1 MDQKLIFGNN
11 CAEQARQL
19 FNDNNWNNVLL
30 VTGKKSFDSSGSGKF
45 IAQLLADRDV
55 DLLRF
60 CEFSNNPNIAD
71 LRKGLEVIRTFNP
84 SVIIAIGGGSVMDMG
99 KLLRFFLT
107 HDGDLLNGKY
117 KAESKHVPSIAIPT
131 TAGTGAEATHFAVL
145 YDENGKKHSI
155 ADKDILPD
163 YAVVYPE
170 LTYGQSQYLT
180 ACSGF
185 DALAQA
191 IESYW
196 NINATSESDRY
207 AEKAIE
213 LIYDILPKLIDHPTN
228 QLRDKMS
235 EGAYWAGRA
244 INITKTTAP
253 HAFSYPFTSVY
264 GISHGHAVSIVFPSI
279 AEYNMKH
286 SSIPDYKINY
296 LKKTLGIKD
305 NTFSVFKNY
314 ISNIGLNVPNK
325 NYDVDTIISGISI
338 ERLSNNPAEIS
349 KTIATGLILNSIYN
363 YE

>member
-30 VTGKKSFDSSGSGKF
+30 VTGKKSFDSSGAGNL
-45 IAQLLADRDV
+45 IEGILAERDANIM
-55 DLLRF
+55 RF

-71 LRKGLEVIRTFNP
+71 LRNGLEVIKFFNP
-84 SVIIAIGGGSVMDMG
+84 SVIIAVGGGSVMDMG
-99 KLLRFFLT
+99 KLFRFFLT
-107 HDGDLLNGKY
+107 HDGDILNGKY
-117 KAESKHVPSIAIPT
+117 KAESKHIPLIAIPT

-145 YDENGKKHSI
+145 YDENSKKHSI
-155 ADKDILPD
+155 TDEDILPD

-213 LIYDILPKLIDHPTN
+213 LIYDTLPKLIYHPTN

-264 GISHGHAVSIVFPSI
+264 EIPHGHAVSIVFPAI
-279 AEYNMKH
+279 AEFNIKYG
-286 SSIPDYKINY
+286 SIPDYKINY
-296 LKKTLGIKD
+296 LKKTLGIED
-305 NTFSVFKNY
+305 NTSSVFKNY
-314 ISNIGLNVPNK
+314 ISYIGLNVPKK
-325 NYDVDTIISGISI
+325 NYDVDTILNGISI
-338 ERLSNNPAEIS
+338 ERLSNNPAVIS
-349 KTIATGLILNSIYN
+349 KSIATKLILNTIFI
-363 YE
+363 

>member
-19 FNDNNWNNVLL
+19 YNDNNWNNVLL
-30 VTGKKSFDSSGSGKF
+30 VTGKKSFDSSGAGNF
-45 IAQLLADRDV
+45 IKGILADRDV
-55 DLLRF
+55 DILRF
-60 CEFSNNPNIAD
+60 CEFSNNPNIVD
-71 LRKGLEVIRTFNP
+71 LRKGLEVIRSFNP
-84 SVIIAIGGGSVMDMG
+84 SVIIAVGGGSVMDMG

-117 KAESKHVPSIAIPT
+117 KADGKLVPLIAIPT
-131 TAGTGAEATHFAVL
+131 TAGTGAEATHFTVL

-155 ADKDILPD
+155 ADEDILPD
-163 YAVVYPE
+163 YAFICPE

-196 NINATSESDRY
+196 NINATSKSDRY
-207 AEKAIE
+207 AIKAIE
-213 LIYDILPKLIDHPTN
+213 LIYNTLPQLIEHPTN

-264 GISHGHAVSIVFPSI
+264 GIPHGHAVSIVFPAI

-286 SSIPDYKINY
+286 GSIPDNKINY
-296 LKKTLGIKD
+296 LKKTLGIED
-305 NTFSVFKNY
+305 NTSSVFKNY
-314 ISNIGLNVPNK
+314 ISNIGLNVPKK
-325 NYDVDTIISGISI
+325 NFDVDIIINGISI
-338 ERLSNNPAEIS
+338 ERLSNNPANIS
-349 KTIATGLILNSIYN
+349 KLKAYDLIIRSFYMF
-363 YE
+363 